1 MPNLAPDVLKNLQ
14 STYNYNAGLLPSTW
28 GQVSGNLSPIAGM
41 SANPYQ
47 TPGFSDALGTMTQDI
62 TNQVKN
68 AYAASGREPAGAGSM
83 PQTLA
88 RGLTQGLAPT
98 IANQYNANLANIMG
112 ANQQLTQGAAGTSGA
127 MNAALASMMAGAG
140 QIPGLQMAPAQA
152 QWAAANAVQQQ
163 PFQNLAPLL
172 GAGMGL
178 GGMGGTTQTTSQQY
192 GTQMPAND
200 PMANIIGGLTGAAGL
215 VGAFMPSDRRLK
227 TDVKDIG
234 RTHDDQKIYSYRLKG
249 SDMPQIGMMA
259 DEVERRAPQAVQS
272 DPATGYK
279 RVRYDLATRKAAR
292 MGMLPARQA
301 A

>member
-1 MPNLAPDVLKNLQ
+1 
-14 STYNYNAGLLPSTW
+14 
-28 GQVSGNLSPIAGM
+28 
-41 SANPYQ
+41 
-47 TPGFSDALGTMTQDI
+47 
-62 TNQVKN
+62 
-68 AYAASGREPAGAGSM
+68 
-83 PQTLA
+83 
-88 RGLTQGLAPT
+88 
-98 IANQYNANLANIMG
+98 
-112 ANQQLTQGAAGTSGA
+112 
-127 MNAALASMMAGAG
+127 
-140 QIPGLQMAPAQA
+140 
-152 QWAAANAVQQQ
+152 
-163 PFQNLAPLL
+163 
-172 GAGMGL
+172 MGL